1 MLSRSTTI
9 TSTPSKS
16 GVIVL
21 DTNSIS
27 LQYGDID
34 SATRLFTSTANKSN
48 YIYTAMFKGLIS
60 NNMVEKVFDLLDE
73 MEIKPDSFTLAIL
86 FNACAE
92 LANDRAIKIGRK
104 LLDEMPENYRNDNA
118 VLNSAM
124 HMLMKFGDI
133 QSAERIFR
141 LNKKKD
147 IITYNAI
154 IKGYVGNKMFEKALD
169 LFEQI
174 HLNLDNVTYIIVFN
188 ACAGLA
194 NDRAIKIGRKLLD
207 EMPENYRNDNAV
219 LNSAMHMLMKFGDI
233 QGAERIFRLNK
244 KKDIITYNAI
254 MNGYNLND
262 ESSKCFKILDG
273 MSHEGIVPNETT
285 WNILIGA
292 CSQIGMIHRCEYIID
307 QIPLD
312 TQNKRQIQ
320 NSLIDMWGKCGSVEK
335 AQIAFK
341 SIDDRDTVTY
351 NTMINAF
358 GLNGMGSEAIHV
370 YKQMPNDLRDEVS
383 HICVLNACSH
393 SGLLHEA
400 RNIFD
405 EITFKTEKIITT
417 MIDCLSRLF
426 LFDEAQKLIDNYEKT
441 NKPYLIMYMSLLSGA
456 RNNRN
461 RHVSEKVYDRMKYLF
476 PNEKQHLV
484 SGAVLVSNIYSSFG
498 EDQLATTFRSNQIKQ
513 LRTNA
518 TKGLSWT
525 QINDEIVQFTAH
537 DNSHPQASEI
547 DSEIDRMTSELIQHG
562 YKFDSSWITRK
573 IKDGETI
580 QSVLCGHSEKKAI
593 ALNFIQRPV
602 PKFIQI
608 AKNLR

>member
-1 MLSRSTTI
+1 MFERA
-9 TSTPSKS
+9 
-16 GVIVL
+16 L
-21 DTNSIS
+21 DLFEQIHLNF
-27 LQYGDID
+27 D
-34 SATRLFTSTANKSN
+34 SVT
-48 YIYTAMFKGLIS
+48 YT
-60 NNMVEKVFDLLDE
+60 VV
-73 MEIKPDSFTLAIL
+73 
-86 FNACAE
+86 FNACAG
-92 LANDRAIKIGRK
+92 LANDRAMKIGRK
-104 LLDEMPENYRNDNA
+104 LLDEMPEHYRNDVV
-118 VLNSAM
+118 VLTSAM

-141 LNKKKD
+141 SNKKKD
-147 IITYNAI
+147 IITYNALI
-154 IKGYVGNKMFEKALD
+154 
-169 LFEQI
+169 
-174 HLNLDNVTYIIVFN
+174 
-188 ACAGLA
+188 
-194 NDRAIKIGRKLLD
+194 
-207 EMPENYRNDNAV
+207 
-219 LNSAMHMLMKFGDI
+219 
-233 QGAERIFRLNK
+233 
-244 KKDIITYNAI
+244 
-254 MNGYNLND
+254 NGYNLND
-262 ESSKCFKILDG
+262 ESSKCFKILEE
-273 MSHEGIVPNETT
+273 MSREAIVPNEIT

-307 QIPLD
+307 RIPLD
-312 TQNKRQIQ
+312 IQNNRLIQ

-351 NTMINAF
+351 NAMINAF
-358 GLNGMGSEAIHV
+358 GLNGMGSEAIQL
-370 YKQMPNDLRDEVS
+370 YKQMPHYLRDEVS

-393 SGLLHEA
+393 SGLVHEA

-405 EITFKTEKIITT
+405 EIIFKTEQIITV

-441 NKPYLIMYMSLLSGA
+441 NKPHLIMYMSLLSGA

-461 RHVSEKVYDRMKYLF
+461 RHLSEKVYDRMKDLF

-484 SGAVLVSNIYSSFG
+484 SGAVLVSNVYSSFG
-498 EDQLATTFRSNQIKQ
+498 EHQLATNFRSSQIKE
-513 LRTNA
+513 LRTNV

-547 DSEIDRMTSELIQHG
+547 DSEIGRMTSELIQHG
-562 YKFDSSWITRK
+562 YKFDSSWITRE

-602 PKFIQI
+602 PK
-608 AKNLR
+608 